1 MGMDLNVMILVGPLK
16 LSKDRAL
23 TKKLLA
29 KAEKIRLAAGGEEEE
44 DGECEGSCGHCDEC
58 YADDI
63 EEDDSEE
70 ATLANCNPEAVL
82 EELHALWLGQ
92 LFRDVNTRVICVG
105 GESRRIVVAGGDTWG
120 DEVDG
125 NGYKCLRIAD
135 QLGFIKALGIK

>member
-23 TKKLLA
+23 TKKM
-29 KAEKIRLAAGGEEEE
+29 LAAALKIQSKAGVGEEE
-44 DGECEGSCGHCDEC
+44 GECEGSCGHCDEC
-58 YADDI
+58 YASDI
-63 EEDDSEE
+63 EESETE
-70 ATLANCNPEAVL
+70 ESALMNCDPEVVL

-92 LFRDVNTRVICVG
+92 LFRDVNTRVIRVG

-120 DEVDG
+120 EEVDG
-125 NGYKCLRIAD
+125 NGYKCLRLAD